1 MRYNACQTVGLK
13 AGQDMA
19 EDEHTIQIT
28 LPLPEALVL
37 FEWAYRF
44 TETRRLQFSHAAEA
58 IVIDLVAS
66 ELEWKLPTVFTDEYP
81 ALLAGARNSVQ
92 GHIATAWATTH
103 NGLKRWLMRLR
114 SQPPSTV

>member
-1 MRYNACQTVGLK
+1 M
-13 AGQDMA
+13 AGQYMA

-81 ALLAGARNSVQ
+81 ALLAGARNSVAGAYRDRMGNHSQ
-92 GHIATAWATTH
+92 
-103 NGLKRWLMRLR
+103 WLEEVAHEADE
-114 SQPPSTV
+114 PAA